1 MISTLAYSV
10 AQRSTCSL
18 VFIGAELFAVAV
30 EVFVG
35 LLARLASVL
44 SNLGK
49 PWGVPKPEHKG
60 QDFLSK
66 LSSSVR

>member
-1 MISTLAYSV
+1 
-10 AQRSTCSL
+10 